1 MESVRTEAIDL
12 NKQGEMLLKAGNL
25 EAAKEKFDK
34 AAEHDP
40 MCKDTYRNYGDY
52 YVAKEQYQDA
62 KNAYKKAMLIEK
74 DGLLYFLYGNVCFLN
89 NEPHEGLEN
98 YNLAIANG
106 YDSDEMMF
114 FMGMAYEHMS
124 DDNMALR
131 YFQRACAKNP
141 SRPDYLV
148 KKIGAEIRLDMF
160 DAVEKDADQ
169 LIASNPE
176 YYDGYH
182 IKTELL
188 IHNKRFE
195 EAAAF
200 ARMASDRFPE
210 DADLKYDH
218 IKATYLAGDTKKAL
232 EMIQNA
238 AGMKYFEKAKYK
250 FVLLKAEI
258 FAEKGEIDNAIA
270 ACEECIGL
278 ETEEFF
284 SGEARFIVLNLYLS
298 KKEYEKSLEHSL
310 AIIGREERNVYYYA
324 ALFYKGFC
332 LKQLGREEEAKK
344 AFTSAASIY
353 RVQTI
358 ENPAAVD
365 IYLYRAMTYKEL
377 GDYENALST
386 LDFISDLGVE
396 LAEAHLVKA
405 EVYELT
411 EKKVLAEKERAKA
424 YELKPS
430 LNPKQ

>member
-1 MESVRTEAIDL
+1 MESVRTEAMDL
-12 NKQGEMLLKAGNL
+12 NKQGELLLKTGNFD
-25 EAAKEKFDK
+25 AAKEKFDK
-34 AAEHDP
+34 AAELDP

-52 YVAKEQYQDA
+52 YVAKEQYPEA
-62 KNAYKKAMLIEK
+62 KNAYKKALLIEK

-89 NEPHEGLEN
+89 NEPQEGIEN
-98 YNLAIANG
+98 YNLAVANG

-114 FMGMAYEHMS
+114 FMGMAYEHMN

-131 YFQRACAKNP
+131 YFQRASVKNP

-148 KKIGAEIRLDMF
+148 KKIGTEIRLEMY

-176 YYDGYH
+176 YFEGYH

-188 IHNKRFE
+188 IHNKRYE
-195 EAAAF
+195 EALTFAA
-200 ARMASDRFPE
+200 MAADRFPE
-210 DADLKYDH
+210 DADLKYDQ
-218 IKATYLAGDTKKAL
+218 IKAEYMAGHVEKAL
-232 EMIQNA
+232 DLINSSME
-238 AGMKYFEKAKYK
+238 MKYLEGSKHK
-250 FVLLKAEI
+250 FLLLKGEI
-258 FAEKGEIDNAIA
+258 FAETNEIEKAVQA
-270 ACEECIGL
+270 LEECIAL
-278 ETEEFF
+278 ENEQLFCR
-284 SGEARFIVLNLYLS
+284 EARFLVLNLYLS
-298 KKEYEKSLEHSL
+298 KKEYEKSLDHAL
-310 AIIGREERNVYYYA
+310 AIISQNARDVYYYA

-332 LKQLGREEEAKK
+332 LKQLGREEEAKE

-386 LDFISDLGVE
+386 LDFISDLGVD
-396 LAEAHLVKA
+396 LAEAHLVRA

-411 EKKVLAEKERAKA
+411 DKAVLAEMERAKA